1 MAVTKQRSIRWN
13 WILDGRTDLTWYVG
27 SALVGW
33 LFVAVILL
41 LGRGLADPLHDPF
54 FTLNL
59 EGSRIDLTLYLMV
72 FASWAFLLDSPHL
85 WATLARTYL
94 DPEQWARRRRELT
107 LSLGWFAVGPVA
119 VLAPYWLGA
128 LVPLAPQQ
136 MALGENLFF
145 LFFRLW
151 AYYHVVRQHWGFLAL
166 YRRKNEDPRDLMEG
180 RADSWFFLPFPVLT
194 LRHFPF
200 FALVRK
206 H

>member
-1 MAVTKQRSIRWN
+1 MTRFSLSTSKVRGSISPSISWCSPLGPSCWTPLTSGPRW
-13 WILDGRTDLTWYVG
+13 R
-27 SALVGW
+27 
-33 LFVAVILL
+33 
-41 LGRGLADPLHDPF
+41 
-54 FTLNL
+54 
-59 EGSRIDLTLYLMV
+59 ERI
-72 FASWAFLLDSPHL
+72 
-85 WATLARTYL
+85 
-94 DPEQWARRRRELT
+94 LT
-107 LSLGWFAVGPVA
+107 LSSGLDGDANSLFPLGWFAVGPVA